1 MNRPVAGRINGVHA
15 PVGSIMG
22 PMWTDELLAVIE
34 DDMLGDRVI
43 LGYATR
49 EELEADTSNPNT
61 VAEFMKN
68 RRAQLMQRV
77 RLAALFG
84 GDPT

>member
-1 MNRPVAGRINGVHA
+1 MGVRASAGRINGVHA
-15 PVGSIMG
+15 PIGSIMG
-22 PMWTDELLAVIE
+22 PMWTDELLAVIDNDE
-34 DDMLGDRVI
+34 RGVALS
-43 LGYATR
+43 YAMR
-49 EELEADTSNPNT
+49 KELEADTSDPNT